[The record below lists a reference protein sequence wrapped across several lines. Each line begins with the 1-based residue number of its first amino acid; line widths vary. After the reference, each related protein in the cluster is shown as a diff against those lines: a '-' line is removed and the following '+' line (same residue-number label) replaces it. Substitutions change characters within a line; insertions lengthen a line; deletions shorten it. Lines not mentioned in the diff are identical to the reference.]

1 MKKFK
6 CETGKGKTLLID
18 EGNDEKVCVGNV
30 GDGEDDDDRS
40 PRAFRDGGRGGVFRR
55 GSPDSVWMMS
65 SYKMTSS

>member
-40 PRAFRDGGRGGVFRR
+40 PRAFRDGGRGGVFRA
-55 GSPDSVWMMS
+55 V
-65 SYKMTSS
+65 